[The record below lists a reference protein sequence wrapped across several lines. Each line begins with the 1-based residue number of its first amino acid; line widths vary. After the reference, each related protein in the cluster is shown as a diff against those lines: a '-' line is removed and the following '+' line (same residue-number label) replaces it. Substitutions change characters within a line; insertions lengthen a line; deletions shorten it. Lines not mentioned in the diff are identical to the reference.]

1 MPKSIEHDPL
11 LTIDQTAELLQ
22 MSPFTIRRMVSR
34 GELPAFRVGGT
45 RSIRIKSS
53 NVQRLLRP
61 VTKVANLLGGDDG
74 AA

>member
-34 GELPAFRVGGT
+34 GELPAVRVGGP

-61 VTKVANLLGGDDG
+61 VTKVANLLGGDDV